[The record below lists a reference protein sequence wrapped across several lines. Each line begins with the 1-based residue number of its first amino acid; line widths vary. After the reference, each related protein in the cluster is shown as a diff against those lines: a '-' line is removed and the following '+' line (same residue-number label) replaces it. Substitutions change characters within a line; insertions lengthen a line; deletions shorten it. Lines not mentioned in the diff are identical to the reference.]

1 MFSSLRTLGSDVD
14 HAEALQCLIVAPR
27 LLQNIARAGSPIPRA
42 LTQWIRRK
50 ALPVLGLDKHPSFWS
65 CLVHGAFEM
74 ASSSESPVLLP
85 SEIVPLS
92 DACALFRP
100 SVPSTSKQ
108 TERVLSFRRR
118 VRHMLRDSHVRTFV
132 LRRSIGF
139 KSTSFLLPWS
149 VPNGTN
155 QCFQDKILTI
165 FDRIAPLSKHGE
177 PVRALACTYIFGAAL
192 VLIGEVNAVAPL
204 LTMCF
209 LVAYTF
215 MNFSCFVLTY
225 VRSPGFR
232 PSGAN
237 RTEPAKPPIGSC
249 RTYRRNQGQ
258 NMTCE
263 EQFGQDLGIGRY
275 VPKTV
280 AHLVYVHGSSWII
293 GLFVDHDHRE
303 PALGTRGAGH
313 QLLFVSLHQ
322 LAP

>member
-177 PVRALACTYIFGAAL
+177 PVRALACTYIFWCRLGAHRRSECGGTL
-192 VLIGEVNAVAPL
+192 IDDVLPGRVYLHELLLLRLDLREITGISPL
-204 LTMCF
+204 
-209 LVAYTF
+209 
-215 MNFSCFVLTY
+215 
-225 VRSPGFR
+225 R
-232 PSGAN
+232 
-237 RTEPAKPPIGSC
+237 
-249 RTYRRNQGQ
+249 
-258 NMTCE
+258 
-263 EQFGQDLGIGRY
+263 
-275 VPKTV
+275 
-280 AHLVYVHGSSWII
+280 
-293 GLFVDHDHRE
+293 RE
-303 PALGTRGAGH
+303 PNGTGEATDWI
-313 QLLFVSLHQ
+313 L
-322 LAP
+322 